1 MLSISFFDL
10 AHNAINA
17 VGFAAANVWLEAVVG
32 SDLTTSFYTRV
43 ARTQFFAGVLLF
55 AVVVTLIPEPVLV
68 PEPAAAA
75 GGQFLIWALVL
86 DNSYGGDMYEVECFV
101 ICDSSHPGQPVG
113 LGQSDSADCSRPCS
127 RVPSVAQG
135 HSQDEDDPKGLMKR
149 RRKQVLYSGVITA
162 VGISLHNFPEGVAV
176 FLGSMKGVAVALPV
190 YFATRDRWKA
200 FRLAAFSGLA
210 EPLGVVIVA
219 HMLACMACMA
229 WMAAMFFPD
238 KLSPEFI
245 EGMLGGVGG
254 VMAFLTLHEMLPLAF
269 EYAGHKMAVTAVFVG
284 MAVMSA
290 SLHLLAMTLPP
301 DVAL

>member
-17 VGFAAANVWLEAVVG
+17 VGFAAANVW
-32 SDLTTSFYTRV
+32 
-43 ARTQFFAGVLLF
+43 FFAGVLLF

-75 GGQFLIWALVL
+75 GT
-86 DNSYGGDMYEVECFV
+86 
-101 ICDSSHPGQPVG
+101 
-113 LGQSDSADCSRPCS
+113 
-127 RVPSVAQG
+127 QG
-135 HSQDEDDPKGLMKR
+135 HSEDEDDPKGLMKR

-190 YFATRDRWKA
+190 YFATREWKA
-200 FRLAAFSGLA
+200 FRMAAFSGLA

-219 HMLACMACMA
+219 RKLACMACMA

-269 EYAGHKMAVTAVFVG
+269 EYAGHKMAVTAVFAG
-284 MAVMSA
+284 MAVMPA
-290 SLHLLAMTLPP
+290 SLHLLATTLPP